1 MIQTEMGTFTPEF
14 PKFKINIRT
23 WLVTLPTSLMTLE
36 IHNKGLGMFV
46 QGKPKHIVDTCLFIF
61 FFGWMSL
68 AIKHYTHLY

>member
-14 PKFKINIRT
+14 PRFKINLRT
-23 WLVTLPTSLMTLE
+23 WLATLPTSPMTLE
-36 IHNKGLGMFV
+36 MRNKGLGMFV
-46 QGKPKHIVDTCLFIF
+46 QGNPKHIVDTFF